1 MIHEDDRG
9 TFFSIEATLALI
21 PLFILIATI
30 TNINID
36 YTNTRQEIV
45 LYHQAQDTLDLMSN
59 NGSDSV
65 LDQVSYAIS
74 NKQLDNAKKIAD
86 PYLKKTLSNR
96 KYKLVEMKQLHG
108 DEICSNADFDN
119 IDNVAVALKYR
130 KNCYYKLFISN

>member
-9 TFFSIEATLALI
+9 TFFSIEAT
-21 PLFILIATI
+21 ILIATI

-45 LYHQAQDTLDLMSN
+45 LYHQAQDTLDLMSS

-65 LDQVSYAIS
+65 LDQVSYAVS

-86 PYLKKTLSNR
+86 PYLKKTISNR
-96 KYKLVEMKQLHG
+96 KYKLVEMKHLHG
-108 DEICSNADFDN
+108 DEIYSNADFN
-119 IDNVAVALKYR
+119 NVDNVAVAVKYHE
-130 KNCYYKLFISN
+130 NCFYKLFIAK